1 MRFAL
6 LLLWLTTLAPAAH
19 AADWLT
25 WRRVGEATLTWGPF
39 TVYHSQLRTPN
50 GRYDG
55 PQQDRA
61 LIITYQRDI
70 DREALVEATRDQWQA
85 QGILQQEPRS
95 EAWLR
100 MLQGIWPDVAPGSQL
115 AFVDSGSE
123 GQFWYRASAAQTAFT
138 PLGPRQSAAFS
149 TRHLS
154 RTASAVDRRYTMKRI
169 LTLGLALLMLILAG
183 CSTEVTEYRQQQPA
197 LDIFHYFQGR
207 TEAWGMVQDRSG
219 KQLRRFHVAIDGDV
233 VGDTLTL
240 HERFVYDDGEKQQRV
255 WRIRRTGDNRY
266 QGTAGDIEGVASGQ
280 AAGNA
285 FHWRYSMNVEA
296 SGSRWLLHFDDWMF
310 LQDGSHLFN
319 KTEMKKFGITVA
331 TVTLFFTRTTAE
343 ERTAP

>member
-6 LLLWLTTLAPAAH
+6 LLLWLTILAPAAH

-61 LIITYQRDI
+61 LIITYRRDI

-115 AFVDSGSE
+115 ASWSAAARGSSGTAPAPRRPPLPRSARASRRRSAPAFSPSGSI
-123 GQFWYRASAAQTAFT
+123 RA
-138 PLGPRQSAAFS
+138 PLIPNCVSS
-149 TRHLS
+149 
-154 RTASAVDRRYTMKRI
+154 
-169 LTLGLALLMLILAG
+169 
-183 CSTEVTEYRQQQPA
+183 
-197 LDIFHYFQGR
+197 
-207 TEAWGMVQDRSG
+207 
-219 KQLRRFHVAIDGDV
+219 
-233 VGDTLTL
+233 
-240 HERFVYDDGEKQQRV
+240 
-255 WRIRRTGDNRY
+255 
-266 QGTAGDIEGVASGQ
+266 
-280 AAGNA
+280 
-285 FHWRYSMNVEA
+285 
-296 SGSRWLLHFDDWMF
+296 
-310 LQDGSHLFN
+310 
-319 KTEMKKFGITVA
+319 
-331 TVTLFFTRTTAE
+331 
-343 ERTAP
+343 